1 MWMLFEEKEA
11 YFFVLFG
18 AEAYF
23 HEGTRIVK
31 SFSFASIVVFG
42 ERYHGI
48 ECWEWGRPPV
58 RKRSHKNLFWRKNLR
73 I

>member
-23 HEGTRIVK
+23 HEGTRIVQ
-31 SFSFASIVVFG
+31 SFSFAGIAVFG
-42 ERYHGI
+42 ER
-48 ECWEWGRPPV
+48 
-58 RKRSHKNLFWRKNLR
+58 
-73 I
+73 